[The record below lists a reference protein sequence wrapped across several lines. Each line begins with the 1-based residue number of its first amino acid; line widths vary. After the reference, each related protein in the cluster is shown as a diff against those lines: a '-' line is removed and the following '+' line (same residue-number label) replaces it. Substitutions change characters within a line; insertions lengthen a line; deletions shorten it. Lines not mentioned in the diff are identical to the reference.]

1 MFDPTKKLGKRI
13 IGMSQQGLCE
23 FASKLCATVEAQV
36 GSNSYK
42 GGIFPENISV
52 DDDGN
57 IAVGEAAQNNWQGQ
71 ELEFLPPELYWRG
84 QPSAAS
90 DVYAVGLVMY
100 YSLSFGQLPFEGE
113 CQDAQLRRMGGEDIK
128 APRGTGRRL
137 SEIIEKAL
145 KFKSAERFQSLG
157 EMQASLDS
165 CIKNLYIRGETSA
178 EAIFN
183 KNDDELSEI
192 ERMMVGI
199 IEKGDEALPEEE
211 EEKAEEMEEVDDVKV
226 YAPSTPIANAKAA
239 ARAQAADPNQ
249 VIARTFSTQASPAAP
264 KARDEKNSGLDPV
277 IPQRHTVQT
286 PAVQYTRNVEREKK
300 IAEDVKKRRRR
311 PLAAVLV
318 LCALLVVIAIMFNAL
333 IKDLQQTRTKTASSE
348 TPVATE
354 DPFLSTSVPATTDP
368 NDPYGYFSK
377 NTEGD
382 DSQSEAEGQ
391 ETEDEESDEQ
401 SSEQSTTPREHSY
414 ELVVADVSWT
424 QAAERCEAMGGHL
437 VTINDAEEFNTVV
450 ALAEAQG
457 VDRIWIG
464 CHREKGVLIWEG
476 DQTGYESW
484 AKGEPSYVDV
494 NDKVAEDYIMLW
506 NNNGWGYNDNRNDPI
521 ADYPQMYSGTVGF
534 ICEYGD

>member
-1 MFDPTKKLGKRI
+1 MVNTMFDPSYKLGKRI

-23 FASKLCATVEAQV
+23 LASKLCATVEAQV

-57 IAVGEAAQNNWQGQ
+57 IAVGEASQSNWQGQ
-71 ELEFLPPELYWRG
+71 ELEFLPPELYWHG

-183 KNDDELSEI
+183 KNDDDLSEI

-199 IEKGDEALPEEE
+199 IEKGDEALPEEAETE
-211 EEKAEEMEEVDDVKV
+211 ELEEVEDVKV
-226 YAPSTPIANAKAA
+226 YAPSTPIADAKAA
-239 ARAQAADPNQ
+239 ARAQNAESAQ
-249 VIARTFSTQASPAAP
+249 VIARAFSTQASPAAP
-264 KARDEKNSGLDPV
+264 KVREERKSDLDPV

-286 PAVQYTRNVEREKK
+286 PAVQYTRNAEREKK

-311 PLAAVLV
+311 PLAVILV
-318 LCALLVVIAIMFNAL
+318 LCALLIVIAIMFNAL
-333 IKDLQQTRTKTASSE
+333 IKDLQQSKSSTAA
-348 TPVATE
+348 TAAPAATE
-354 DPFLSTSVPATTDP
+354 DPFLSTDVPATTDP

-377 NTEGD
+377 NNDSSTQGD
-382 DSQSEAEGQ
+382 EANQ
-391 ETEDEESDEQ
+391 ETEAEESPEPSQ
-401 SSEQSTTPREHSY
+401 APKEHSY

-437 VTINDAEEFNTVV
+437 VTINDADEFNTVV

-457 VDRIWIG
+457 VNRIWIG

-476 DQTGYESW
+476 NQEGYESW

-494 NDKVAEDYIMLW
+494 NDKVAEDYVMLW